1 MAEEYYKLDYSDI
14 NTVRDDGGIVKRYIY
29 SVCSFLKEED
39 YDKWL
44 KLFDVVIGSQSILI
58 RFSYNTKESAA
69 RIKYDNE
76 QGFKHLNDM
85 RSASLLNLMFSNQGN
100 VYCPNKLAFDD
111 TYMALTE
118 ENYVGNKRFSFWM
131 KVRQIKEKEGEIEAR
146 TFSENT
152 FGSSF
157 NVDDFI
163 KVYTYKQSHP
173 IPSSLLEECL
183 TIDEYIESHKV
194 NIITVPLKDTIGL
207 FYEDSDFIM
216 DLGNNENKYF
226 YLTKN
231 NKALVYYLPYA
242 LKDKNKNDI
251 LSPYG
256 NKLLSKQY
264 IIKSTTNISEIKFL
278 GKTSERP
285 SNVDNGFEYYNTETN
300 SDEIYMDGKWIN
312 KTFSI
317 GKCKRPLFYSNGSLK
332 DAYGNKDVVLYGKLK
347 DRPNIE
353 DCAVGT
359 IYIATDIIPTGGV
372 RAGMPI
378 FANQYYWEDI
388 YGNVVE
394 DNLISVPLNSVNSE
408 LPSLPNQEIY
418 KGHTFFDIDKNEYKV
433 NTVSGWKTLQT
444 INSGNSASRPT
455 VTSVGYQYFDTDL
468 HKMIV
473 WDGSS
478 WINMDGTAL
487 ADTTSNE

>member
-1 MAEEYYKLDYSDI
+1 MAAESYKLDYSDI
-14 NTVRDDGGIVKRYIY
+14 NTVRDDGGMVKRYIY
-29 SVCSFLKEED
+29 TVCSFLKDED
-39 YDKWL
+39 NEKWL
-44 KLFDVVIGSQSILI
+44 KLFDVVILSQDILI
-58 RFSYNTKESAA
+58 RFSYNTKKASA
-69 RIKYDNE
+69 RIKSDNA
-76 QGFKHLNDM
+76 QGFVHLADV
-85 RSASLLNLMFSNQGN
+85 RSSSILSLMFSRQGN
-100 VYCPNKLAFDD
+100 VYCPNKLVLDS
-111 TYMALTE
+111 TCMALTK
-118 ENYVGNKRFSFWM
+118 ENFVGNKRFSFWM
-131 KVRQIKEKEGEIEAR
+131 KVSQIKEKEGEIEAR

-157 NVDDFI
+157 SVDDFI
-163 KVYTYKQSHP
+163 KVFTYKQSHP
-173 IPSSLLEECL
+173 IPSSLLEENL
-183 TIDEYIESHKV
+183 ASDDYIESHKA
-194 NIITVPLKDTIGL
+194 NIISVPLKDTIGI
-207 FYEDSDFIM
+207 FNENSDFIM
-216 DLGNNENKYF
+216 DLGNNENRYM
-226 YLTKN
+226 YLTKCT
-231 NKALVYYLPYA
+231 KAFVHWLPYS
-242 LKDKNKNDI
+242 LKDSDDKEV

-264 IIKSTTNISEIKFL
+264 IIKGTTNISEIRFL

-347 DRPNIE
+347 DRPNIK

-378 FANQYYWEDI
+378 FANQYYWEDM

-394 DNLISVPLNSVNSE
+394 DNLVSIPLNSSTSE
-408 LPSLPNQEIY
+408 LPSLPNQSIY

-433 NTVSGWKTLQT
+433 NTVTGWKTLQT
-444 INSGNSASRPT
+444 INSGKSTSRPT
-455 VTSVGYQYFDTDL
+455 VTSVGYQYFDTEL

-478 WINMDGTAL
+478 WINMDGTEL
-487 ADTTSNE
+487 S